1 MSETVQLFALPL
13 AAIALAVLSVVA
25 RVTKIAAPIVL
36 LLGGMAIAFVPG
48 MPPVHVEP
56 QLVLITLLPPILY
69 SSGVGMSWRGF
80 RSNLRAILLLAI
92 GCVIFT
98 ASAVAGLLYFVMGMP
113 LAVGFVLGAIVSPP
127 DAVAPAA
134 VLRDVA
140 VPRRV
145 RTVLEGESLIN
156 DATAL
161 VAFSFAVGAVA
172 TGAFEPA
179 RAALSFIGILV
190 SETIYGCAIGW
201 IALKARHYSNDP
213 RSEVLLALA
222 TPYLAFLPAH
232 ELGGSGVIATVVAGL
247 WVSWNGRDL
256 IRPQTRLQGYFI
268 WDLVAWGVEGA
279 AFLLT
284 GLQVKALGAAMQGFG
299 WVHALAVA
307 ALTCVTVVVVRF
319 AWVFPATYLPRMIPA
334 IRRIDPPPH
343 WRTPFFVAS
352 AGVRGV
358 VSMIAALSIPL
369 MVGGKPFPER
379 DTLLFATFAV
389 IVMTMLG
396 IGPFMGTLAR
406 LLGLTNEGAE
416 ERKGNSADERRVR
429 RLGIEAVLAHLDT
442 VEGNSCEAEEIEALK
457 RRHGDRL
464 HQLDGGRCSIDDES
478 REAGHLQLDLIEIE
492 RRTVSAEYLENRL
505 TDGARRRIE
514 RELDLEEARVHHAI
528 ASIGGGH

>member
-1 MSETVQLFALPL
+1 MSETVALFMLPAAAIVL
-13 AAIALAVLSVVA
+13 AALSVLSRRTGLA
-25 RVTKIAAPIVL
+25 MPIVL
-36 LLGGMAIAFVPG
+36 LLGGIAIALIPG
-48 MPPVHVEP
+48 MPDVHIKPELI
-56 QLVLITLLPPILY
+56 LVTLLPPILY

-80 RSNLRAILLLAI
+80 RSNLRPILLLAI

-98 ASAVAGLLYFVMGMP
+98 ASAVAGLLYFAFGMP

-134 VLRDVA
+134 VLREVA
-140 VPRRV
+140 VPRRI
-145 RTVLEGESLIN
+145 RTILEGESLIN

-161 VAFSFAVGAVA
+161 VAFSFALGAVA
-172 TGAFEPA
+172 TGVFEPG
-179 RAALSFIGILV
+179 RAALSFAAILV
-190 SETIYGCAIGW
+190 GETIYGCALGW
-201 IALKARHYSNDP
+201 MALKARHYSDDP
-213 RSEVLLALA
+213 RSEILLALA

-256 IRPQTRLQGYFI
+256 IRPQTRLQGFFF
-268 WDLVAWGVEGA
+268 WDLVNWAVEGA

-284 GLQVKALGAAMQGFG
+284 GLQVRSLGVAMQGGG
-299 WVHALAVA
+299 WVHALTVA
-307 ALTCVTVVVVRF
+307 ALTVVTVVIVRF
-319 AWVFPATYLPRMIPA
+319 LWVFPATYLPRMIPA
-334 IRRIDPPPH
+334 VRRVDPPPH

-369 MVGGKPFPER
+369 AVDGHAFPER
-379 DTLLFATFAV
+379 ETLLFATFAV
-389 IVMTMLG
+389 IVVTMLG
-396 IGPFMGTLAR
+396 IGPLIGVLAR
-406 LLGLTNEGAE
+406 VLGLARQGDE
-416 ERKGNSADERRVR
+416 ENAANSADERKVR
-429 RLGIEAVLAHLDT
+429 RQGIEAVLAHLGQMDGT
-442 VEGNSCEAEEIEALK
+442 RCELEEIEALR

-464 HQLDGGRCSIDDES
+464 HQLEGGRCVIDDGS
-478 REAGHLQLDLIEIE
+478 RESGHLQLDLIEIE
-492 RRTVSAEYLENRL
+492 RRTVSAAYLENRL

>member
-1 MSETVQLFALPL
+1 MSGEFALFALPA
-13 AAIALAVLSVVA
+13 AAIILAILSAVSRRTGV
-25 RVTKIAAPIVL
+25 AAPIVL
-36 LLGGMAIAFVPG
+36 LIGGIAIALIPG
-48 MPPVHVEP
+48 MPEVTVKPE
-56 QLVLITLLPPILY
+56 LVLITLLPPILY

-80 RSNLRAILLLAI
+80 RSNLRPILLLAI

-98 ASAVAGLLYFVMGMP
+98 ASAVAGLLYFVVGMP

-134 VLRDVA
+134 VLREVA

-145 RTVLEGESLIN
+145 RTILEGESLIN

-161 VAFSFAVGAVA
+161 VAFSFAIGSVA
-172 TGAFEPA
+172 TGQFHAD
-179 RAALSFIGILV
+179 RAALSFVGILV
-190 SETIYGCAIGW
+190 SETIYGCVLGW
-201 IALKARHYSNDP
+201 VALKARHYSDDP
-213 RSEVLLALA
+213 RSEVLLAIA

-268 WDLVAWGVEGA
+268 WDLIGWAVEGA

-284 GLQVKALGAAMQGFG
+284 GLQVRTLGGALKGYG
-299 WVHALAVA
+299 WAHALEVAGLTVA
-307 ALTCVTVVVVRF
+307 AVIVVRF
-319 AWVFPATYLPRMIPA
+319 LWVFPATYLPRMIPA
-334 IRRIDPPPH
+334 IRRVDPPPH
-343 WRTPFFVAS
+343 WRLPFFVAS

-369 MVGGKPFPER
+369 TLGGRPFPER
-379 DTLLFATFAV
+379 ETLLFATFAV
-389 IVMTMLG
+389 IVVTMLG
-396 IGPFMGTLAR
+396 IGPVMGVLAR
-406 LLGLTNEGAE
+406 ALGLAREGDAE
-416 ERKGNSADERRVR
+416 SDRDSADERKVR
-429 RLGIEAVLAHLDT
+429 REGIEAVLTHLNSVTPT
-442 VEGNSCEAEEIEALK
+442 VCEAEEIEALK
-457 RRHGDRL
+457 RRHSDRL
-464 HQLDGGRCSIDDES
+464 SQLDGKRCAIDEGS
-478 REAGHLQLDLIEIE
+478 REAGHVQLDLIKIE
-492 RRTVSAEYLENRL
+492 RATVSAAYLENRL